1 MSAGFPF
8 LLDCSEAGRWKVF
21 PPDWSGACGEGGS
34 SLFPGKMMT
43 ASDDRSARGFIQLF
57 RPGLLALLEALE
69 VSFCHSS
76 HRLPLFSVTFFFQFN
91 RLAVLMLPFCQHL
104 SVLSLFISAIFC
116 FLRSSPRKYRKYA
129 LLCCSCLSPT
139 FLSCFFLMRLP
150 FFLFRFLLFSS
161 VIFFKPVWPASSF
174 FASFSDSRA
183 QRASTFRHLCSLP
196 IGAAD
201 RCPETFMWPFC
212 VCGAGQRSR
221 SEDCPSER
229 QWNANCFDNSFLS
242 CYLSV
247 SVSVG
252 WAVLSGNF
260 PLVSPL
266 SSCFFSAG

>member
-1 MSAGFPF
+1 
-8 LLDCSEAGRWKVF
+8 
-21 PPDWSGACGEGGS
+21 
-34 SLFPGKMMT
+34 MT
-43 ASDDRSARGFIQLF
+43 ASDDRPARGFIQLF
-57 RPGLLALLEALE
+57 RPGLLVLLEALK

-76 HRLPLFSVTFFFQFN
+76 HRLPPFSVTFFFQFN
-91 RLAVLMLPFCQHL
+91 RLVVRMLPFCQHL
-104 SVLSLFISAIFC
+104 PVLSLFISAIFC

-129 LLCCSCLSPT
+129 LLCCSCL
-139 FLSCFFLMRLP
+139 FLPFCHAFSSCDFPFSFSGFFFFLCNL
-150 FFLFRFLLFSS
+150 
-161 VIFFKPVWPASSF
+161 FKPVWPASSF
-174 FASFSDSRA
+174 FASFSDGRA
-183 QRASTFRHLCSLP
+183 QRASAFRHLRSLP
-196 IGAAD
+196 MGAAD

-212 VCGAGQRSR
+212 VCGAGQRSG

-229 QWNANCFDNSFLS
+229 QWNANCFDNSLLS

>member
-1 MSAGFPF
+1 
-8 LLDCSEAGRWKVF
+8 
-21 PPDWSGACGEGGS
+21 
-34 SLFPGKMMT
+34 MT

-57 RPGLLALLEALE
+57 HPGLLVLLEALE

-76 HRLPLFSVTFFFQFN
+76 HLLPSFSVTFFFQFN
-91 RLAVLMLPFCQHL
+91 RLVVRMLPFCQHL
-104 SVLSLFISAIFC
+104 PVLSLFISAIFC
-116 FLRSSPRKYRKYA
+116 FLRSSPPQIQEICA
-129 LLCCSCLSPT
+129 SLLLLFIPS
-139 FLSCFFLMRLP
+139 FLSCFFLLRLP

-161 VIFFKPVWPASSF
+161 AISSNRVWPASSF
-174 FASFSDSRA
+174 FASFSDGRA
-183 QRASTFRHLCSLP
+183 QRASVFRHLRSLP

-229 QWNANCFDNSFLS
+229 QWNANCFDNSLLS

-252 WAVLSGNF
+252 WAVLSGGF
-260 PLVSPL
+260 PIVSPL
-266 SSCFFSAG
+266 SSCSFSAG